1 MNRTIEYVKNY
12 ISKKEYEILGEDE
25 NHMTIWYQLN
35 NVFIF
40 FHKEVEDFVTVMM
53 TNFDEVT
60 EDNFSEV
67 IMRCHEL
74 NEQLMQVKFYTINN
88 NVVVSSEFYFLEEK
102 DLEFQ
107 FEKAL
112 EGLIN
117 AKVQYLSREQ

>member
-1 MNRTIEYVKNY
+1 MNKAIEYVKNY
-12 ISKKEYEILGEDE
+12 VSKKEYEILGEDE
-25 NHMTIWYQLN
+25 NHMTIWSQLN

-40 FHKEVEDFVTVMM
+40 FHKEEEDFVTVMM
-53 TNFDEVT
+53 SNFDEVT
-60 EDNFSEV
+60 EENFSEI
-67 IMRCHEL
+67 IMRCHDL

-112 EGLIN
+112 EGLVN
-117 AKVQYLSREQ
+117 GKVQYLSMEQ

>member
-1 MNRTIEYVKNY
+1 MNKAIEYVKNY

-40 FHKEVEDFVTVMM
+40 FHKEVDDFVTVMM
-53 TNFDEVT
+53 SNFDEVT
-60 EDNFSEV
+60 EENFSEI